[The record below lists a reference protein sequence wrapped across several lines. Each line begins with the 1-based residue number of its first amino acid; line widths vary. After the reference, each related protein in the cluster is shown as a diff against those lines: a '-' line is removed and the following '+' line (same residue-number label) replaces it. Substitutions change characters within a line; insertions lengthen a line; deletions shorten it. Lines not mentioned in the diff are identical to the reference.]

1 MVQGEVIWAPPP
13 DWRERFEIG
22 RYVEW
27 LRTER
32 GLDFPGYDELWRWS
46 VSDLEGFWAS
56 IWDFF
61 EVARALAVRAGA
73 RLARDARARS
83 GSRARS

>member
-1 MVQGEVIWAPPP
+1 M
-13 DWRERFEIG
+13 G

-46 VSDLEGFWAS
+46 VTDLEGFWAS
-56 IWDFF
+56 IWDYFG
-61 EVARALAVRAGA
+61 VRAHTPVRAGA
-73 RLARDARARS
+73 RLARDARRGVVPGRDA
-83 GSRARS
+83 